1 MRKSIGIAGLIWSA
15 SLLAS
20 RVIGLVR
27 ERVLGTTLGV
37 GGEADVYQAAFR
49 VPDLINYLVAGG
61 ALSIVFIPL
70 FTAHLERGDEARAWR
85 SFSILANFLVGAL
98 GSLVLVGLV
107 AMPWLVGLLAPG
119 FSAEQLAQLT
129 HLSRIV
135 LPAQI
140 FHLLGG
146 LLSAALLSKERHA
159 VPALAPLL
167 YTGAIIA
174 GGLWTGTAEGFAW
187 GVLVGAILGP
197 FGLPLWACL
206 REGLRWQL
214 VFDPRDPDFRAY
226 LLRSLPIMLGW
237 SIVGMDETVVTY
249 FASSFTEGSVAIL
262 GYARTLMKVPMG
274 VFGMA
279 MGIAAYPTLTRLC
292 AEEKTGEAWKILARA
307 SRQVLVLA
315 LGSQVLLTVA
325 GPELGALVYSARKI
339 QEDQLAELGLCL
351 GVFSLALGAWTVQT
365 LLARGFY
372 ARGKTWLP
380 TWLGFGVLLI
390 ALPVYAGLARF
401 GSVGLAMASS
411 LGITAYTLLLGVVL
425 WWQMGRQPGR
435 GDAGGVED
443 AGFGLFFVRAILA
456 TGVGIGGGLWVA
468 GLLPAVGGG
477 AAALIGRIVV
487 IGGVGGGLFVGL
499 GLLLGIA
506 ELREVLG
513 KVLRRLPGI
522 GRRFA

>member
-1 MRKSIGIAGLIWSA
+1 MKKSIGIAGLIWSA
-15 SLLAS
+15 SLLLS
-20 RVIGLVR
+20 RVSGLLR

-98 GSLVLVGLV
+98 GSLIVVGMV

-119 FSAEQLAQLT
+119 FSPEQLSELSQ
-129 HLSRIV
+129 LSRIV
-135 LPAQI
+135 LPAQL

-167 YTGAIIA
+167 YTGSIIA

-187 GVLVGAILGP
+187 GVLIGAILGP

-214 VFDPRDPDFRAY
+214 IFDPRDPDFRSY
-226 LLRSLPIMLGW
+226 LYRSLPIMLGW
-237 SIVGMDETVVTY
+237 SIVGMDETVVTW
-249 FASSFTEGSVAIL
+249 FASSFAEGSVAIL

-315 LGSQVLLTVA
+315 FGSQVILTVA

-339 QEDQLAELGLCL
+339 QPDQLAEMGRCL
-351 GVFSLALGAWTVQT
+351 GIFSLALGAWTVQT

-380 TWLGFGVLLI
+380 TWLGFGVLVL
-390 ALPVYAGLARF
+390 ALPIYAGLAPY
-401 GSVGLAMASS
+401 GSTGLALASS

-425 WWQMGRQPGR
+425 WREMGRQPG
-435 GDAGGVED
+435 GG
-443 AGFGLFFVRAILA
+443 
-456 TGVGIGGGLWVA
+456 
-468 GLLPAVGGG
+468 
-477 AAALIGRIVV
+477 
-487 IGGVGGGLFVGL
+487 
-499 GLLLGIA
+499 
-506 ELREVLG
+506 
-513 KVLRRLPGI
+513 
-522 GRRFA
+522 

>member
-1 MRKSIGIAGLIWSA
+1 MKKSIGIAGLIWSA
-15 SLLAS
+15 SLLLS
-20 RVIGLVR
+20 RVIGLIR
-27 ERVLGTTLGV
+27 ARGRGTPRGV

-98 GSLVLVGLV
+98 GSLVLVGMV

-119 FSAEQLAQLT
+119 FSPEQLGELT

-135 LPAQI
+135 LPAQL

-167 YTGAIIA
+167 YTGSIIA

-187 GVLVGAILGP
+187 GVLIGAILGP

-214 VFDPRDPDFRAY
+214 IFDARDPDFRSY
-226 LLRSLPIMLGW
+226 LYRSLPIMLGW
-237 SIVGMDETVVTY
+237 SIVGMDETVVTW
-249 FASSFTEGSVAIL
+249 FASSFAEGSVAIL

-292 AEEKTGEAWKILARA
+292 AEEKTGEAWRILARA

-315 LGSQVLLTVA
+315 FGSQVVLTVA

-339 QEDQLAELGLCL
+339 QPDQLAELGRCL
-351 GVFSLALGAWTVQT
+351 GIFSLALGAWTVQT

-380 TWLGFGVLLI
+380 TWLGFGVLLL
-390 ALPVYAGLARF
+390 ALPVYAGLARY
-401 GSVGLAMASS
+401 GSAGLALASS

-425 WWQMGRQPGR
+425 WWEIGRQRGR
-435 GDAGGVED
+435 GDGEVVED
-443 AGFGLFFVRAILA
+443 EGFSRFFLRAAVATALA
-456 TGVGIGGGLWVA
+456 VGGGLWVA
-468 GLLPAVGGG
+468 GALPATGSGLL
-477 AAALIGRIVV
+477 ALLGRVLLLS
-487 IGGVGGGLFVGL
+487 GVGGGLFVGL
-499 GLLLGIA
+499 GLLFGIT

-522 GRRFA
+522 GRRFT